1 MMTLNELAEKN
12 IDLWV
17 EATGK
22 VVVDPVLFKA
32 VIDEARDHEIRQ
44 WLDMD
49 RCPGELE
56 RAINVVCE
64 KYGVKFNENGT
75 IACRSC

>member
-1 MMTLNELAEKN
+1 MMTLNELADKN

-17 EATGK
+17 EA
-22 VVVDPVLFKA
+22 VSNVDDDPVLFKA

-56 RAINVVCE
+56 RPINVVCE
-64 KYGVKFNENGT
+64 KYGVMFNENGT
-75 IACRSC
+75 IACRSR